1 MNRAKTQTT
10 HKRMRKKRTAIPVQ
24 PPKVPFGTYVTP
36 PEIPML
42 YQKMKT
48 DKKTTGMEKGK
59 KCHFDN
65 TLIEFT
71 MTKNWCCKYAGKS
84 LCTDVQEEESID
96 VSSPRDNN
104 SPIVS

>member
-1 MNRAKTQTT
+1 MNRTKTQTT
-10 HKRMRKKRTAIPVQ
+10 HKRMRKKRAIPVQ
-24 PPKVPFGTYVTP
+24 PPKVPFGTYCAP

-42 YQKMKT
+42 YQKT
-48 DKKTTGMEKGK
+48 DKKLTVIEKGK
-59 KCHFDN
+59 ACHLKLEN
-65 TLIEFT
+65 T
-71 MTKNWCCKYAGKS
+71 MTKNWLCKYTGKS